1 MSHFFGCDAT
11 YKSTHTKKT
20 FWVLKMLTVN
30 SGQSP
35 TVVMWV
41 LKMTMLLCL
50 HKLQVY
56 FSIID
61 ELLKR

>member
-11 YKSTHTKKT
+11 YKSRHTKQT